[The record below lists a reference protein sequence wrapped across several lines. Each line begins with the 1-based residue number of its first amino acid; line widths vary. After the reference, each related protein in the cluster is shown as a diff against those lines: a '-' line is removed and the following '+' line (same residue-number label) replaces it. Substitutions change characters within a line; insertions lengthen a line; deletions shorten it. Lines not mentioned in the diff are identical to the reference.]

1 MKCFYSHTVT
11 VFAVYVITAGG
22 SSIRV
27 GQ

>member
-11 VFAVYVITAGG
+11 VFAVHVITAGG